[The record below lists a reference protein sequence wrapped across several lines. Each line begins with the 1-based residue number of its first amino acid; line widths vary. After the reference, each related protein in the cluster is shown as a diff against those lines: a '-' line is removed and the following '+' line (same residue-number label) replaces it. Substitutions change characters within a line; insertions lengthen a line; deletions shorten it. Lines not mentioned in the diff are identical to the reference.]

1 MFGSPALGRLV
12 WKEYRQLRT
21 LWLGCCLGTFGLML
35 IIAITLIMNRSTFAE
50 EAASL
55 TFWIPFVYLIAGAA
69 IQYAGETEERTAF
82 HLIQLAPSL
91 RVLLTGKVGFLMVS
105 ATVLQ
110 IALFAFAGILALF
123 DRHANPAFDLARDA
137 GFLISVFVLMYVH
150 VTIWAMLWSLLVD
163 KALVAV
169 VLAVV
174 LLFPFELI
182 LQFTLHFITAP
193 HPGIPTNDWYPYL
206 VIFGSHFFVDSILLA
221 IVVILAHGWLNG
233 RPALLSIVPIRLPR
247 PKRPLTERT
256 LTRTEE
262 APQGWQRV
270 WHRLRWLEWQTLRA
284 FLFWSAILAIPVV
297 LLIVMLGPGNSRN
310 LAALTLIL
318 PWSCALL
325 GVFAWRNEQLNH
337 GYRQLV
343 FRGASPLALWLNKL
357 FCWGVL
363 PIAVGSLVATAIP
376 WLGEDVTQVLQ
387 FRDVDLDRISAHWF
401 FAACLSFLIGFF
413 GGSTQRRSLLALGVV
428 LGFGYAAFLWV
439 MAVTYAP
446 LPANLFLW
454 PLPVL
459 FLYVSWRHLP
469 NWWLERS
476 GPWVWLPRAA
486 EITLGCTLLVGG
498 AIAWRIYEIPNR
510 SRDASEIISVY
521 MAGAPTFSSNW
532 TRFEELVKAIM
543 ASPESDAAEGPVTVD
558 DAKRI
563 EANQEKL
570 RELRDLLLK
579 DPTLWRQPNREMVT
593 PDPARLL
600 LLMAMREVEDGRPEA
615 STDWIRAAF
624 NDLRIVQAHAP
635 LGGYFSKQVVTDFAW
650 HLSQWARDPRV
661 SQELRDTTFDLV
673 ERDQKQQPGIGLQP
687 LVHDY
692 VQYRVNKDAELHS
705 WTTRLNWEW
714 ARDRRLSQLA
724 LSNQWNQLRSH
735 PLGPPAGVT
744 SLKRADN
751 YHWAWRRDSPI
762 PPETYGI
769 NDLTTATMY
778 EWASTWQRLVAD
790 ARRSGR

>member
-21 LWLGCCLGTFGLML
+21 LWLGCCLGTYGLML
-35 IIAITLIMNRSTFAE
+35 IIAIFLIMNRSTFAE

-91 RVLLTGKVGFLMVS
+91 RVLLAGKVGFLMVS
-105 ATVLQ
+105 ATILQ

-137 GFLISVFVLMYVH
+137 GFLIGVFVLMYVH
-150 VTIWAMLWSLLVD
+150 VTIWSMLWSLLVD

-169 VLAVV
+169 VIAA
-174 LLFPFELI
+174 LLFLPFEII
-182 LQFTLHFITAP
+182 LQLIATPWTH
-193 HPGIPTNDWYPYL
+193 GPTSDWGWFLP
-206 VIFGSHFFVDSILLA
+206 VFVSHFVVDSILLV
-221 IVVILAHGWLNG
+221 IVVYLAKGWLNG
-233 RPALLSIVPIRLPR
+233 RPAPLSIVPLRLPR
-247 PKRPLTERT
+247 PQRRLTERT
-256 LTRTEE
+256 LVRTEE
-262 APQGWQRV
+262 APQGWQRT
-270 WHRLRWLEWQTLRA
+270 WQRLRWLEWQSLRA
-284 FLFWSAILAIPVV
+284 FLFWSAILAIPVA
-297 LLIVMLGPGNSRN
+297 LLILALGPGNSRN

-325 GVFAWRNEQLNH
+325 GVFAWRNEQVTY

-357 FCWGVL
+357 LCWGVL
-363 PIAVGSLVATAIP
+363 PIGAGALIATAIS
-376 WLGEDVTQVLQ
+376 WMGDDVTQVLRFQ
-387 FRDVDLDRISAHWF
+387 DPTLIRIAAHGF
-401 FAACLSFLIGFF
+401 LAACLSFSIGFL
-413 GGSTQRRSLLALGVV
+413 GGSTQRRSLLALGMAI
-428 LGFGYAAFLWV
+428 GFGYAAFLWV
-439 MAVTYAP
+439 VAVALAP
-446 LPANLFLW
+446 LPAHLFLW
-454 PLPVL
+454 PLPIL

-469 NWWLERS
+469 HWWLERS

-486 EITLGCTLLVGG
+486 EITLGCLALMGG
-498 AIAWRIYEIPNR
+498 GIAWRVYEIPDR
-510 SRDASEIISVY
+510 SAEANEIVSVY
-521 MAGAPTFSSNW
+521 MAGAPDVSPNW
-532 TRFEELVKAIM
+532 TRLEELTKAIM
-543 ASPESDAAEGPVTVD
+543 ASPADNAAEGPVTVD

-570 RELRDLLLK
+570 QELRDLLLK
-579 DPTLWRQPNREMVT
+579 DPALWRQPERRQV
-593 PDPARLL
+593 DDGPARLL
-600 LLMAMREVEDGRPEA
+600 LLMAMREVDEGRPEA

-624 NDLRIVQAHAP
+624 NYLRIVQVHTP
-635 LGGYFSKQVVTDFAW
+635 LSAGYFSKQVVTDFGW
-650 HLSQWARDPRV
+650 RLNQWARNSRV
-661 SQELRDTTFDLV
+661 SQDLRDTTLDLV

-692 VQYRVNKDAELHS
+692 ALYRINKDAELHS

-735 PLGPPAGVT
+735 PVVPPSGVT
-744 SLKRADN
+744 SVERVGN
-751 YHWAWRRDSPI
+751 YHWVWRRDDSPF
-762 PPETYGI
+762 PPEKYGI
-769 NDLTTATMY
+769 NNLTTATMY

-790 ARRSGR
+790 ARHSGR

>member
-91 RVLLTGKVGFLMVS
+91 RVLLTGKVGFLIVS
-105 ATVLQ
+105 ATILQ

-137 GFLISVFVLMYVH
+137 GFLVSVFIVMYVH
-150 VTIWAMLWSLLVD
+150 VTLWAMFWSLLVD

-169 VLAVV
+169 VFAVV
-174 LLFPFELI
+174 LLLPLEI
-182 LQFTLHFITAP
+182 TLQFFAMPGNPGTASGWNWLVSVLAVHF
-193 HPGIPTNDWYPYL
+193 
-206 VIFGSHFFVDSILLA
+206 VVDSMLMV
-221 IVVILAHGWLNG
+221 IVVFLAHGWLNG
-233 RPALLSIVPIRLPR
+233 RPAPLSIVPIRLPR
-247 PKRPLTERT
+247 PKRRLTERT
-256 LTRTEE
+256 LARTEE

-297 LLIVMLGPGNSRN
+297 LLIVVLGPGNSRN
-310 LAALTLIL
+310 LAAMALIL

-337 GYRQLV
+337 SYRQLV
-343 FRGASPLALWLNKL
+343 FRGASPLALWLNKFL
-357 FCWGVL
+357 CWGVL
-363 PIAVGSLVATAIP
+363 PIGAGSLVAVAIP
-376 WLGEDVTQVLQ
+376 WMGDDVAQILR
-387 FRDVDLDRISAHWF
+387 FHDVDLDRISAHWF
-401 FAACLSFLIGFF
+401 FAACLSFSIGFF

-486 EITLGCTLLVGG
+486 EITLGCLALMGG
-498 AIAWRIYEIPNR
+498 GIAWRIYEIPDR
-510 SRDASEIISVY
+510 SRNANEIVSVY

-724 LSNQWNQLRSH
+724 LSNQWNQLRNH
-735 PLGPPAGVT
+735 PLNPPAGVT
-744 SLKRADN
+744 SLERVDN
-751 YHWAWRRDSPI
+751 YHWAWRRADSPV
-762 PPETYGI
+762 PPEKYGI
-769 NDLTTATMY
+769 NNLTTATTY

>member
-21 LWLGCCLGTFGLML
+21 LWLGCCLGTYGLML

-91 RVLLTGKVGFLMVS
+91 RVLLAGKVGFLVAS
-105 ATVLQ
+105 AAILQ

-123 DRHANPAFDLARDA
+123 DRHANPAFDLVRDA
-137 GFLISVFVLMYVH
+137 GFLISVFVIMYVH
-150 VTIWAMLWSLLVD
+150 VTLWAMLWSLLVD

-174 LLFPFELI
+174 LLFPLELI
-182 LQFTLHFITAP
+182 LQLIAVP
-193 HPGIPTNDWYPYL
+193 RPSVSPSDWGWFL
-206 VIFGSHFFVDSILLA
+206 AILGSHFVVDSMFMV

-247 PKRPLTERT
+247 PQRRLTERT
-256 LTRTEE
+256 LARTEE
-262 APQGWQRV
+262 APQGWQRT
-270 WHRLRWLEWQTLRA
+270 WQRLRWLEWQSLRA
-284 FLFWSAILAIPVV
+284 VLFWSAILAIPVV
-297 LLIVMLGPGNSRN
+297 LLMVALGPGNSRN
-310 LAALTLIL
+310 LAAMALIL

-343 FRGASPLALWLNKL
+343 YRGASPLALWLNKL
-357 FCWGVL
+357 FCWGVM
-363 PIAVGSLVATAIP
+363 PIAAGSMVAIGIQ
-376 WLGEDVTQVLQ
+376 WMGEDVTQVLR
-387 FRDVDLDRISAHWF
+387 FGDVDLDRISAHWF
-401 FAACLSFLIGFF
+401 FAACLSFSIGFL
-413 GGSTQRRSLLALGVV
+413 GGSTQRRSLLALGMAI
-428 LGFGYAAFLWV
+428 GFGYAAFIWV

-454 PLPVL
+454 PLPAL

-469 NWWLERS
+469 DWWLERS

-486 EITLGCTLLVGG
+486 EITLGCLALMGG
-498 AIAWRIYEIPNR
+498 GIAWRIYEIPDR

-579 DPTLWRQPNREMVT
+579 DPALWRQPKREMVN

-600 LLMAMREVEDGRPEA
+600 MMMAMREVNEGRPEA
-615 STDWIRAAF
+615 STNWIRAAF
-624 NDLRIVQAHAP
+624 NDLRIVQVYAP
-635 LGGYFSKQVVTDFAW
+635 LGGYFPKQVVTDFAW
-650 HLSQWARDPRV
+650 HLNQWARDPRV
-661 SQELRDTTFDLV
+661 SERLRDTTFDLV

-692 VQYRVNKDAELHS
+692 THYRADKNAELGF
-705 WTTRLNWEW
+705 WTTRFNWEW
-714 ARDRRLSQLA
+714 ARDRRLSWLA
-724 LSNQWNQLRSH
+724 LSNQWNQLRDH
-735 PLGPPAGVT
+735 PLAPPSDIT
-744 SLKRADN
+744 SVKRPDN
-751 YHWAWRRDSPI
+751 YHWAWRRDSPV
-762 PPETYGI
+762 PPEKYGI
-769 NDLTTATMY
+769 NDLTTAMMY
-778 EWASTWQRLVAD
+778 EWASTWQRLIAD

>member
-35 IIAITLIMNRSTFAE
+35 IIAIFLIMNRSTFAE
-50 EAASL
+50 QAASL

-91 RVLLTGKVGFLMVS
+91 RVLLAGKVGFLMVS
-105 ATVLQ
+105 ATILQ
-110 IALFAFAGILALF
+110 IALFAFAGVLALF
-123 DRHANPAFDLARDA
+123 DRHSNPAFDLARDA
-137 GFLISVFVLMYVH
+137 GFLIGVFVLMYVH
-150 VTIWAMLWSLLVD
+150 VTIWSMFWSLLVD

-169 VLAVV
+169 VIAA
-174 LLFPFELI
+174 LLFLPFEII
-182 LQFTLHFITAP
+182 LQLIATPWTHGSTS
-193 HPGIPTNDWYPYL
+193 DWGWFL
-206 VIFGSHFFVDSILLA
+206 SVFVSHFVVDSILLT
-221 IVVILAHGWLNG
+221 IVVFLAKGWLNG
-233 RPALLSIVPIRLPR
+233 RPAPLSLVPIRLPR
-247 PKRPLTERT
+247 PQRRLTERT
-256 LTRTEE
+256 LVRTEE
-262 APQGWQRV
+262 APQGWQRT
-270 WHRLRWLEWQTLRA
+270 WHRLRWLEWQSLRT

-297 LLIVMLGPGNSRN
+297 LLILVLGPGNSRN

-318 PWSCALL
+318 PWLCALL

-357 FCWGVL
+357 LCWGVL
-363 PIAVGSLVATAIP
+363 PIGVGALIATAIS
-376 WLGEDVTQVLQ
+376 WMGDDVTQVLRFQ
-387 FRDVDLDRISAHWF
+387 DVDLKRISAHWF

-413 GGSTQRRSLLALGVV
+413 GGSTQRRSLLGLGMAI
-428 LGFGYAAFLWV
+428 GFGYAAFIWV
-439 MAVTYAP
+439 MVVTYAP
-446 LPANLFLW
+446 LPAHLFLW

-486 EITLGCTLLVGG
+486 EITLGCLALLGG
-498 AIAWRIYEIPNR
+498 GIAWRIYEIPDR
-510 SRDASEIISVY
+510 SAEANEIISVY
-521 MAGAPTFSSNW
+521 MAGAPNSSSNW
-532 TRFEELVKAIM
+532 VRFEELVKAIM
-543 ASPESDAAEGPVTVD
+543 AAPDRDAAEGPVTMD
-558 DAKRI
+558 DAKRVA
-563 EANQEKL
+563 ANQDKL

-579 DPTLWRQPNREMVT
+579 DPALWRQPKRAQIND
-593 PDPARLL
+593 DPARLL
-600 LLMAMREVEDGRPEA
+600 LLMAMLEVEEGRPEA

-624 NDLRIVQAHAP
+624 NDLRVVQAHAP

-650 HLSQWARDPRV
+650 HLNQWARDPRV
-661 SQELRDTTFDLV
+661 SQELRDATFDMV
-673 ERDQKQQPGIGLQP
+673 KRDQQQQPGIGLQP

-692 VQYRVNKDAELHS
+692 ALYRINKDAELGF
-705 WTTRLNWEW
+705 WTTRFNWEW

-735 PLGPPAGVT
+735 PLGPPAGMA
-744 SLKRADN
+744 SLKRVDN
-751 YHWAWRRDSPI
+751 YHWAWRSNSPV
-762 PPETYGI
+762 PPEKYGL

-778 EWASTWQRLVAD
+778 EWALTWQRLVDD
-790 ARRSGR
+790 ARNSGR